1 MNRQLYDFYNHLQAA
16 AVTTNNFADGVKY
29 RKKDQLPHFAYR
41 GLNTAYRYYL
51 SLDLDYAGSARQ
63 FEVINIPPPTI
74 VVTNRANGH
83 CHYLYRLRT
92 PVAYHDQARKS
103 PQAFFEAVQQ
113 ELTIQMK
120 ADRAFNHYLVK
131 NPLSDRWLVETFPTA
146 YHLSDFTEYFDLPS
160 VAAAQ
165 AGGTDQVRGRNDR
178 LFHTL
183 RMGLRCCPRIRAA
196 GELASSSVAESRIHK
211 RSVWRSVAMAG
222 SSRHRQRNSKLGVE
236 AALRLWQC
244 SPKKL
249 TFTTE
254 DAHQRMQAGAAYT
267 NAMRVAKTKEQVLKG
282 IRTALAD
289 PGATLTPVLIAR
301 QTGLNIKT
309 VRNYFPEM
317 LKIAGNLESQVGR

>member
-183 RMGLRCCPRIRAA
+183 RRWAYVAA
-196 GELASSSVAESRIHK
+196 REFALQES
-211 RSVWRSVAMAG
+211 W
-222 SSRHRQRNSKLGVE
+222 QE
-236 AALRLWQC
+236 AALQKAE
-244 SPKKL
+244 SI
-249 TFTTE
+249 
-254 DAHQRMQAGAAYT
+254 
-267 NAMRVAKTKEQVLKG
+267 NAQSGDPLPWPEVRD
-282 IRTALAD
+282 TAN
-289 PGATLTPVLIAR
+289 ATANWVWKRRFDFGNAR
-301 QTGLNIKT
+301 QKN
-309 VRNYFPEM
+309 
-317 LKIAGNLESQVGR
+317 